1 LFDLTPAGSGKDF
14 VAASFEPAATD
25 FKSGRKRPLI
35 LALSVVVGGMAG
47 VVYVLITSAMRSR
60 REAEAG

>member
-1 LFDLTPAGSGKDF
+1 M
-14 VAASFEPAATD
+14 AASLETTATN
-25 FKSGRKRPLI
+25 FKSKRNMPLI